1 MYTRMAKC
9 HIGFCV
15 KKFPSYKDKQKQGKS
30 YAFIDIQPPTLSGS
44 KEYMGTD
51 TGLPTYSGVCDGNN
65 SHSKSVGSG
74 GVPSATGYC
83 LRVKCCVQ
91 TGRIS
96 PAATSPRNHTALC
109 PGFLKSPVAVACVP
123 QVIKARTRAL
133 YKILAQGTRADAT
146 QAPRCSRTGRRA
158 PPCLAKQG

>member
-9 HIGFCV
+9 HISFCV
-15 KKFPSYKDKQKQGKS
+15 KSFQVIRTNKGRVRVMHSSTSSLLLCQAVKNTWGRTQDCQHTQRS
-30 YAFIDIQPPTLSGS
+30 LRW
-44 KEYMGTD
+44 EH
-51 TGLPTYSGVCDGNN
+51 
-65 SHSKSVGSG
+65 SHRKPVGSG

-133 YKILAQGTRADAT
+133 CKILAQGTRADAT
-146 QAPRCSRTGRRA
+146 QAPRCIRTGRRA